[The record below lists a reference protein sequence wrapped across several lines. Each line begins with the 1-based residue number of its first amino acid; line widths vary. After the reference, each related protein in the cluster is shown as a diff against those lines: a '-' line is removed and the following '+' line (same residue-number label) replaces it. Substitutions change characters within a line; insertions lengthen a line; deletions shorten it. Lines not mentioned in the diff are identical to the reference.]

1 MFYLSLNSVELS
13 ILLSQATG
21 DEMQLYVALRKFAD
35 FRTGEMTHPAAGN
48 LNLAYLARM
57 LSRKARQGRKAI
69 TVHRE
74 DIRRGLERLV
84 ALGLMVDLG
93 RKGKAL
99 TMRLPLVGLELDTAP
114 QTGWNKSCA
123 QPRGKPERSR
133 DRSTAAGRPQIPATM
148 GMDGEAVEMSGA
160 MLCSTPSEKL
170 PKSCGTVNAKNGEMP
185 FPQGLA
191 DGETPTP
198 STKTKT
204 SVTNVNPER
213 CIQPAAVKPITPP
226 TAAGGNP
233 LEKPE
238 TRFRDIVAD
247 ESEGAIR
254 YLDSEK
260 SMGIYKSWFFAKVDE
275 HDLRVA
281 VRQVISDISR
291 QPTPDSIDAA
301 LRMKHAPKRDMG
313 KGRLVL

>member
-1 MFYLSLNSVELS
+1 MFYLSLNSVELG

-21 DEMQLYVALRKFAD
+21 DEMQLYIALRKFAD

-57 LSRKARQGRKAI
+57 LSREARQGRKAI
-69 TVHRE
+69 TMHRE
-74 DIRRGLERLV
+74 DIRRGLERLA

-114 QTGWNKSCA
+114 QTGRNKSCT
-123 QPRGKPERSR
+123 QPRGKAEMSR
-133 DRSTAAGRPQIPATM
+133 GRSTAEGCPKIPASM
-148 GMDGEAVEMSGA
+148 GMDGETAEMSGA
-160 MLCSTPSEKL
+160 MLRGTPSKKL
-170 PKSCGTVNAKNGEMP
+170 PKSCGTVNAKNGETSS
-185 FPQGLA
+185 PQGLA
-191 DGETPTP
+191 DGDAPTP

-204 SVTNVNPER
+204 SVTHFTTER
-213 CIQPAAVKPITPP
+213 DIQPAAVTPITPP

-238 TRFRDIVAD
+238 ARFRDIVAD
-247 ESEGAIR
+247 ESDGAIR

-260 SMGIYKSWFFAKVDE
+260 SRGIYKSWVFAKVDE

-313 KGRLVL
+313 KGRLAL